1 MLAHLYYYAKA
12 YYAALATGVLY
23 LTTVI
28 GPDIQFS
35 DLAHVSLLHWFGFVG
50 SILGVGA
57 GVAVVTNGDKPV
69 PAEKPAAPAVEV
81 ASPSVSAPAV
91 SASAPSS
98 FAPTQA
104 KIDAVAAPAVSAPE
118 VSAPEVTAP
127 AANPIAI
134 GSPLNAP
141 TETPAQ

>member
-1 MLAHLYYYAKA
+1 MLAHVYYYAKA

-50 SILGVGA
+50 SVLGVGA

-69 PAEKPAAPAVEV
+69 APEKPAAMEQ
-81 ASPSVSAPAV
+81 SPVVSAPLV
-91 SASAPSS
+91 PAPAAPVS
-98 FAPTQA
+98 FAATQA
-104 KIDAVAAPAVSAPE
+104 KIDAATPE

-127 AANPIAI
+127 EVAPAA
-134 GSPLNAP
+134 
-141 TETPAQ
+141 TPAQ